1 MYNYSKIMTDSNQ
14 FLPVFVAP
22 GVAILGC
29 ATAFYFSDSDNSTKR
44 KKSYPIRTK
53 NFDDDTDS
61 YDGDYKEAVKTR
73 KGKNVR
79 MGGAVIVEENEEED
93 DDESDESGEDDDE
106 SDESEEEN
114 DDEEDEED
122 DEEDRETYLVNK
134 KKPTPSAKKQ
144 RNRK

>member
-1 MYNYSKIMTDSNQ
+1 MTDSNQ
-14 FLPVFVAP
+14 FLPVFVAT

-44 KKSYPIRTK
+44 KKNYPIRTK

-79 MGGAVIVEENEEED
+79 MGGAVIVEENE
-93 DDESDESGEDDDE
+93 DDDE
-106 SDESEEEN
+106 SDESEESEEEG

-122 DEEDRETYLVNK
+122 DEDDDEDDEADRETYLVNK
-134 KKPTPSAKKQ
+134 KKPTPSPKKQ